1 MRKIWKKLPKF
12 KGSNEEFEFWAKH
25 DATEFIDMA
34 KSEKIMFPN
43 LKPTSKL
50 ISIQL
55 PVYLLDHLKL
65 LAHKKDVPYQ
75 SLMKIYLIKE
85 VKEELKNGW

>member
-1 MRKIWKKLPKF
+1 MTKTWKKLPKF
-12 KGSNEEFEFWAKH
+12 KDPDEEFEFWAKH

-34 KSEKIMFPN
+34 KSERIMFPN

-55 PVYLLDHLKL
+55 PLYLLDHLKL
-65 LAHKKDVPYQ
+65 LAHKKDIPYQ
-75 SLMKIYLIKE
+75 SLVKIYLIKE
-85 VKEELKNGW
+85 VKEALKSGV